1 MGRIR
6 ALPLL
11 LGAVAGGLL
20 VSGAS
25 GADPRTPA
33 ALPGRP
39 APFLGIAVVG
49 GGGLL
54 ASADAYGDLV
64 DLRFPGPA
72 GGAQIVNPYL
82 RQAAGTVPATTGVV
96 AAAAAGGRS
105 PLPLWRATRLRQRY
119 LPDTNV
125 LRTSAR
131 VGGADVAITDAA
143 AGEQMGRRIAVRG
156 RPGQRL
162 TLRLNVNLDLGGD
175 AAGDVISPSPGGY
188 VQRDGAT
195 VARCRVTP
203 HPTSSPASR
212 SGDATERLIWR
223 GRGILHAG
231 IACAFAGRPRPAA
244 RVTAEAIAASRRWL
258 ARRRP
263 LAAAAPIWARRM
275 YARSLLVL
283 RALTDRRSGAVA
295 AGARDRWAYVWPRDA
310 GTAAIALADSG
321 YRSDA
326 RRVVGF
332 LSGLDLD
339 AGARFRADSSAVDD
353 GRALPGDSAG
363 WVAAAARAAGLPYP
377 SPVSDAWRDRG
388 DYGERDGDRG
398 DYLANAIAGGASAAQ
413 IRRLFAAPWGLERRA
428 GDRGSGLDSAAAW
441 AVRPFAQP
449 ALFASVRR
457 SLASL
462 EAGAGRNGLRPSQDW
477 PHRQAWTAPA
487 AWSAWS
493 LAALGEPSAALRLLG
508 ILRRDSTAM
517 GTIPERVGPAN
528 GLPRSTTPLGWTHS
542 FLVLALRQVYR
553 R

>member
-39 APFLGIAVVG
+39 APFLGVAVIG
-49 GGGLL
+49 GGRLL

-72 GGAQIVNPYL
+72 GDAQIVNPYL
-82 RQAAGTVPATTGVV
+82 RQAAGTVPPDTGLVP
-96 AAAAAGGRS
+96 AAAAGRRS
-105 PLPLWRATRLRQRY
+105 PLPLWHATRLRQRY

-125 LRTSAR
+125 LRTRAR
-131 VGGADVAITDAA
+131 IGGADVVITDAV
-143 AGEQMGRRIAVRG
+143 AGEQLGRRIAVRG

-162 TLRLNVNLDLGGD
+162 ALRLNLNLDLDGDAGGD
-175 AAGDVISPSPGGY
+175 WISRSPAGF
-188 VQRDGAT
+188 VQRDGASI
-195 VARCRVTP
+195 ARCRVTP
-203 HPTSSPASR
+203 PPTSSAASD
-212 SGDATERLIWR
+212 SGDATERLSWR

-231 IACAFAGRPRPAA
+231 IACAFAGRPRPAT
-244 RVTAEAIAASRRWL
+244 RLTADSIAADRRWL

-263 LAAAAPIWARRM
+263 LAAWAPIWARRM

-283 RALTDRRSGAVA
+283 RALTDRRSGGVA

-326 RRVVGF
+326 RRIVGF
-332 LSGLDLD
+332 LTGLDLD
-339 AGARFRADSSAVDD
+339 AGARFRADSSPVDD

-363 WVAAAARAAGLPYP
+363 WVAAAARAAGVHHPR
-377 SPVSDAWRDRG
+377 PVSNAWRDRG
-388 DYGERDGDRG
+388 DYGERNDDSG

-413 IRRLFAAPWGLERRA
+413 IRRLFAAPSGLERRA

-441 AVRPFAQP
+441 AVRPFTRP

-462 EAGAGRNGLRPSQDW
+462 EAESGRFGTEPSQDW

-493 LAALGEPSAALRLLG
+493 LAALGERTAALRLLG
-508 ILRRDSTAM
+508 ILRRDSTSV
-517 GTIPERVGPAN
+517 GTIPERVGTTS

-542 FLVLALRQVYR
+542 FLVLALRQLYPR
-553 R
+553 

>member
-39 APFLGIAVVG
+39 APFLGVAVIG
-49 GGGLL
+49 SGRLL

-72 GGAQIVNPYL
+72 GDAQIVNSYL
-82 RQAAGTVPATTGVV
+82 RQAAGTVPSTTGVV
-96 AAAAAGGRS
+96 ASAAAGGGS
-105 PLPLWRATRLRQRY
+105 PLPLWHAARLRQRY
-119 LPDTNV
+119 LPNTNV

-131 VGGADVAITDAA
+131 VGEADVAITDAV

-175 AAGDVISPSPGGY
+175 AGGDAISPSPAGF

-195 VARCRVTP
+195 VARCRVRP
-203 HPTSSPASR
+203 HPTFSAASKGNA
-212 SGDATERLIWR
+212 SERLSWR

-231 IACAFAGRPRPAA
+231 IACAFGGRPRPATRLIA
-244 RVTAEAIAASRRWL
+244 DSIAADRRWL

-263 LAAAAPIWARRM
+263 LAARAPIWARRM

-326 RRVVGF
+326 RRIVGF
-332 LSGLDLD
+332 LAGLDLD

-353 GRALPGDSAG
+353 SRALPGDSAG
-363 WVAAAARAAGLPYP
+363 WVAAAARAAGVHYP
-377 SPVSDAWRDRG
+377 TPVSNAWHDRG
-388 DYGERDGDRG
+388 DYGERDEDRG

-449 ALFASVRR
+449 AVFPAVRR

-462 EAGAGRNGLRPSQDW
+462 EAGAGRYGLRPSQDW

-493 LAALGEPSAALRLLG
+493 LAALDERSAALRLLG
-508 ILRRDSTAM
+508 ILRRDSTAV

-542 FLVLALRQVYR
+542 FLALALRQVYR

>member
-20 VSGAS
+20 VSGVS

-39 APFLGIAVVG
+39 APFLGTALIG
-49 GGGLL
+49 GSGLL

-64 DLRFPGPA
+64 DLRAPGPA
-72 GGAQIVNPYL
+72 GEAQIANPFL
-82 RQAAGTVPATTGVV
+82 RQAAGTVPPDTGVV
-96 AAAAAGGRS
+96 PAAGAGGRP

-125 LRTSAR
+125 LRTTAT
-131 VGGADVAITDAA
+131 VAGAKVVIADAA
-143 AGEQMGRRIAVRG
+143 AGEQVARRIAVRG

-162 TLRLNVNLDLGGD
+162 ALRLTVNLDLDGNSGGD
-175 AAGDVISPSPGGY
+175 QISTSLAGF
-188 VQRDGAT
+188 VQRDRGST
-195 VARCRVTP
+195 ARCRVAP
-203 HPTSSPASR
+203 SPSSR
-212 SGDATERLIWR
+212 STSEGEDASERLTWT
-223 GRGILHAG
+223 GRGSLDASIS
-231 IACAFAGRPRPAA
+231 CAFAGRPRAA
-244 RVTAEAIAASRRWL
+244 RRIATEATAADRRWL

-263 LAAAAPIWARRM
+263 LAPRAPVWARRM

-283 RALTDRRSGAVA
+283 RALTDSRSGAVA

-310 GTAAIALADSG
+310 GTAAIALSDSG
-321 YRSDA
+321 YRGAA
-326 RRVVGF
+326 RRIAGF

-339 AGARFRADSSAVDD
+339 AGARFRADSSPVDD

-363 WVAAAARAAGLPYP
+363 WVAAAARAAGIHTAPQAP
-377 SPVSDAWRDRG
+377 GAWRGRG

-398 DYLANAIAGGASAAQ
+398 DYLANAIAGGAGAGR
-413 IRRLFAAPWGLERRA
+413 IRRLFETPAGLERRA
-428 GDRGSGLDSAAAW
+428 GDSDSGLDSAAAW
-441 AVRPFAQP
+441 AVRPFPQR
-449 ALFASVRR
+449 ALFASVRK

-462 EAGAGRNGLRPSQDW
+462 ESEAGRYGLRPSQDW
-477 PHRQAWTAPA
+477 PHRQAWTAPT

-493 LAALGEPSAALRLLG
+493 LAALGERSAALRLLS
-508 ILRRDSTAM
+508 ILRRDSTSVGA
-517 GTIPERVGPAN
+517 IPERVSTHN

-542 FLVLALRQVYR
+542 FVVLALRQLYGR
-553 R
+553 